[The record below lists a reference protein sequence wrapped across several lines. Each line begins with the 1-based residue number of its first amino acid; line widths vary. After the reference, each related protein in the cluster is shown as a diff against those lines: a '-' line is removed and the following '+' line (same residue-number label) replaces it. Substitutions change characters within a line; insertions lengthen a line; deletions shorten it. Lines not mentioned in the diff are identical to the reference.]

1 MKTKT
6 KSILVKALFAVLL
19 AVLVFIE
26 IARGL
31 WSLDEEVYLLLSRLV
46 GGVACLLFM
55 LEFSFTGAL
64 SPVGNRKPLLWLLAL
79 PGFIIAINNF
89 PFVSFFTGDCDI
101 GASADSIFFYALI
114 CLATGFFEEMAFRGC
129 AFMLLLKN
137 RTQSKGRILFAIFV
151 SSAVFGLIHLVNVF
165 FGGSLGASLLQVGY
179 SALIGA
185 LCSMVLLLTGNI
197 WLCVALHAIYNFCGG
212 LVDRFGVVGSVQ
224 WTRAE
229 IIFTAIVSVIVA
241 AYFVVIFV
249 RMPNSLA
256 DALFGRKK
264 EEELENNVNSSAE

>member
-1 MKTKT
+1 MKSKT

-197 WLCVALHAIYNFCGG
+197 WLCVALHAIYNFC
-212 LVDRFGVVGSVQ
+212 
-224 WTRAE
+224 
-229 IIFTAIVSVIVA
+229 
-241 AYFVVIFV
+241 
-249 RMPNSLA
+249 
-256 DALFGRKK
+256 
-264 EEELENNVNSSAE
+264 